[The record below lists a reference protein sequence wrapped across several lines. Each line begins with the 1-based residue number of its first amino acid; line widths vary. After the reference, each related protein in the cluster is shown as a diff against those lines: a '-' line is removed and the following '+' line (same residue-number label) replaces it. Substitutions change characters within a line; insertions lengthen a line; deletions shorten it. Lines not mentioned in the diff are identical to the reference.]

1 MKKRIIA
8 VILCVVMALSASVV
22 PAGAG
27 MIVGNNR
34 GPVGTF
40 IHGYPMN
47 DVADILKGLYAI
59 NKAVNNIIGIP
70 LFAEETLVIT
80 VDNTVQGIIDGINE
94 KKGVDFGRVVASLPD
109 LSRSADII
117 TSTLHVNIPVL
128 SKLLE
133 KTADIQRK
141 NGKDILPVLT
151 AFMRLWLCVVGDM
164 QIVLTPVDGQP
175 GVYRFGA
182 NVTYRDGSKDVLQ
195 SHIVYNENTNELCG
209 IDGRPA
215 IFGFDMDLDQM
226 YTYTGVDVWQRHFGF
241 CFEYDLFCYL
251 TPYIM
256 NYTTQR
262 IKFIYDNREWMCQ
275 IWKGTYSITNGGEVG
290 FYTRP
295 IGSLGTFY
303 RCVDDDD
310 MMYMTLDVYHKD
322 ELLLSRPRTLHWW
335 VTGFEVDDTGYLPHA
350 LTLVTTITMMDKE
363 MLDAFTKAL
372 DKKRLVLD
380 YETNGLDV
388 TIKW

>member
-8 VILCVVMALSASVV
+8 VILCIVMALSASAV
-22 PAGAG
+22 PASAG

-34 GPVGTF
+34 GFIGTF

-47 DVADILKGLYAI
+47 DVADILTGLYTI
-59 NKAVNNIIGIP
+59 NKAINNIIGLP
-70 LFAEETLVIT
+70 LFAEKTLVIT
-80 VDNTVQGIIDGINE
+80 VDNTVQGIIDDINK
-94 KKGVDFGRVVASLPD
+94 KKGVDFGRVFASIPD

-117 TSTLHVNIPVL
+117 TSTLHVNIPEL

-133 KTADIQRK
+133 KTADTQRK
-141 NGKDILPVLT
+141 NGRDILPVLT
-151 AFMRLWLCVVGDM
+151 TLMRLWLCVVGDI
-164 QIVLTPVDGQP
+164 QVVLTPLEGQP
-175 GVYRFGA
+175 GVYRFDA
-182 NVTYRDGSKDVLQ
+182 NVTYRDGSKDTFKT
-195 SHIVYNENTNELCG
+195 HIVYNENTNEFCG

-226 YTYTGVDVWQRHFGF
+226 YTYTGVDVWQRNFGF

-275 IWKGTYSITNGGEVG
+275 IWKGTYFIANGGEVG

-295 IGSLGTFY
+295 IGSVGSFY
-303 RCVDDDD
+303 KCVDDDD

-322 ELLLSRPRTLHWW
+322 ELLLSRPRTMHWW

-350 LTLVTTITMMDKE
+350 LTLVSTVTMKDKE

-388 TIKW
+388 TIKC